1 MDSTDFLLTNVTD
14 YTKEDLKEWYKNWN
28 SSENQCLSSL
38 VITED
43 QYKILFDIVHSYKY
57 LCDDSQTMSCIERKY
72 CIWVDY
78 VCLNWYLFKR
88 VIFLYLLFSL
98 IPYEFLDLYISY
110 LSALDYNKIHSNG
123 ILLNNN
129 YETLITLLSMTV
141 FNICETCNPF
151 R

>member
-1 MDSTDFLLTNVTD
+1 MSQLVPIQESDLSISFISLL
-14 YTKEDLKEWYKNWN
+14 
-28 SSENQCLSSL
+28 
-38 VITED
+38 IA
-43 QYKILFDIVHSYKY
+43 
-57 LCDDSQTMSCIERKY
+57 
-72 CIWVDY
+72 
-78 VCLNWYLFKR
+78 
-88 VIFLYLLFSL
+88 
-98 IPYEFLDLYISY
+98 YEFLDLYISY

>member
-1 MDSTDFLLTNVTD
+1 MRINVFLHWLLQKTNTR
-14 YTKEDLKEWYKNWN
+14 
-28 SSENQCLSSL
+28 SCLISFIRTSIL
-38 VITED
+38 VI
-43 QYKILFDIVHSYKY
+43 IHRLW
-57 LCDDSQTMSCIERKY
+57 IERKY

-151 R
+151 RWVNSLVSLLFCLEQTKREILGGEFYLFK

>member
-1 MDSTDFLLTNVTD
+1 MRINVFLHWLLQKTNTR
-14 YTKEDLKEWYKNWN
+14 
-28 SSENQCLSSL
+28 SCLISFIRTSIL
-38 VITED
+38 VI
-43 QYKILFDIVHSYKY
+43 IHRLW
-57 LCDDSQTMSCIERKY
+57 IERKY

-151 R
+151 RWVNSLVSLLFCLKQRKKESLGGEFYLFK

>member
-57 LCDDSQTMSCIERKY
+57 FGDNS
-72 CIWVDY
+72 
-78 VCLNWYLFKR
+78 
-88 VIFLYLLFSL
+88 
-98 IPYEFLDLYISY
+98 
-110 LSALDYNKIHSNG
+110 
-123 ILLNNN
+123 
-129 YETLITLLSMTV
+129 
-141 FNICETCNPF
+141 
-151 R
+151 